1 MSQVFIISDLHL
13 SHRRVIEFEDFYRA
27 KVLGVYTIEQHD
39 EKICD
44 LWNDAVHKRDLVLVL
59 GDCGHGIDLLKGLPG
74 RKKLLLGNHDGFHA
88 SRYLEVFDDI
98 IGPVKYKKYWLSH
111 FPIHESELYGK
122 TVIHGHT
129 HSHGVNDSRY
139 INLSIEM
146 TAGKP
151 ISFQDIKSGK
161 FYTWDRVNMPFGET
175 TNLDNNPE
183 NEVTKTIDN

>member
-1 MSQVFIISDLHL
+1 M

-27 KVLGVYTIEQHD
+27 KVLAVETIEQHD

-111 FPIHESELYGK
+111 FPPHQDELFGK
-122 TVIHGHT
+122 SVLHGHT
-129 HSHGVNDSRY
+129 HSHGINDSRY
-139 INLSIEM
+139 VNLSIEM
-146 TAGKP
+146 TGGKP

-161 FYTWDRVNMPFGET
+161 FFTWNRVNLPFGE
-175 TNLDNNPE
+175 
-183 NEVTKTIDN
+183 IDNSIDLNPNENVYNSKK